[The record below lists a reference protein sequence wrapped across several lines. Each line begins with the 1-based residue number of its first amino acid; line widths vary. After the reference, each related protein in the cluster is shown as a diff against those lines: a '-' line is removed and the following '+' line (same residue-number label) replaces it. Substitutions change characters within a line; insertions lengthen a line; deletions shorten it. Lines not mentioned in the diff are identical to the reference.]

1 MTKSQTCLVLC
12 ISRHIARIEGKNEAT
27 AITRTA
33 RKLRSE
39 TKDPALYEL
48 LKAYSTDLP
57 AKTVGGVRMT
67 GDQMKIASVAKLESE
82 MRQYGVLP
90 AHPTTCSKEPC

>member
-12 ISRHIARIEGKNEAT
+12 ISRHIARLEGKNEAT

-39 TKDPALYEL
+39 TKDAALYEL
-48 LKAYSTDLP
+48 LKAYSSDMP
-57 AKTVGGVRMT
+57 AKTVGGVRLT
-67 GDQMKIASVAKLESE
+67 GDAMKVASVAKLESE

-90 AHPTTCSKEPC
+90 SHPTTSNKEA